1 MLSSIPM
8 SSTLSEDLRSLKIPE
23 GGEISFHELLQRG
36 GDNGLLLLIILLN
49 APFLLPIP
57 IPNLSTPFG
66 ILILFI
72 GAKLI
77 WGIPRHLPEFI
88 GKRILSDKVLNSIL
102 DKTVQ
107 GAQKIEKFIHPRYPA
122 LIEHRFFLSLNYLL
136 IMGMAF
142 ILTLPLVVPFTNF
155 FPAWTIILIAL
166 GILEKDGIL
175 IVIGYLSTL
184 LTMLYFYLIYIFGT
198 AVISWGKELISRF

>member
-8 SSTLSEDLRSLKIPE
+8 SSTLSDDLRSLKIPE
-23 GGEISFHELLQRG
+23 GGAISFHELLQRG

-66 ILILFI
+66 VLILFI

-77 WGIPRHLPEFI
+77 WGIPRQLPEFI

-107 GAQKIEKFIHPRYPA
+107 GIQKIERFIHPRYPA
-122 LIEHRFFLSLNYLL
+122 LIENRFFLSLNYLL

-142 ILTLPLVVPFTNF
+142 ILTLPLGVPFTNF
-155 FPAWTIILIAL
+155 FPAWTIILLAL
-166 GILEKDGIL
+166 GLLEKDGLL
-175 IVIGYLSTL
+175 IVLGYLFTF
-184 LTMLYFYLIYIFGT
+184 LTMLYFYLIYVFG
-198 AVISWGKELISRF
+198 AALISWGKELISRF

>member
-1 MLSSIPM
+1 M
-8 SSTLSEDLRSLKIPE
+8 SSTLSDDLRSLKIPE
-23 GGEISFHELLQRG
+23 GGAISFHELLQRG

-66 ILILFI
+66 VLILFI

-77 WGIPRHLPEFI
+77 WGIPRQLPEFI

-107 GAQKIEKFIHPRYPA
+107 GIQKIERFIHPRYPA
-122 LIEHRFFLSLNYLL
+122 LIENRFFLSLNYLL

-142 ILTLPLVVPFTNF
+142 ILTLPLGVPFTNF
-155 FPAWTIILIAL
+155 FPAWTIILLAL
-166 GILEKDGIL
+166 GLLEKDGLL
-175 IVIGYLSTL
+175 IVLGYLFTF
-184 LTMLYFYLIYIFGT
+184 LTMLYFYLIYVFG
-198 AVISWGKELISRF
+198 AALISWGKELISRF